1 MSLYSEDIKKLN
13 KREGI
18 PFIIVLCSVVYL
30 VSYLARLSFS
40 AATVEMISAEGYSK
54 TLISIP
60 LTALSVAYGLGQLLS
75 GYLGDKISPEKM
87 IFTGLLI
94 SSAMNLAIPF
104 TPSITLM
111 TAIWCIN
118 GFAQA
123 MMWPP
128 IVKILSTYFSP
139 ARYRK
144 YIVFIGYGSSV
155 GTIIIYLFAPLA
167 ISLSGWKTVF
177 FFASAFCLVFSVVW
191 IKNIYKAEKNLNGD
205 LSVGTASCD
214 AANKKPFHKFAVFL
228 LSLIVLS
235 VAMQGILRDG
245 IATWMPTY
253 ITEVFKVE
261 STVSILT
268 GVALPTFSIFIM
280 WFSAFIFRKYIANE
294 SLCAALFFGI
304 CGLSVGVLCIAQ
316 NKSAVLSVLMLMVA
330 NAATHGVNLMY
341 TSMVVPNFAPYGK
354 TSLVT
359 GVINSATYVGSAVS
373 TYGVALISDLFGWTG
388 TIISWFIVSVAGA
401 VLSLLSV
408 ISLNRLKRL
417 NNKIK

>member
-18 PFIIVLCSVVYL
+18 PFIIALCSVVYL

-54 TLISIP
+54 TLIAIP
-60 LTALSVAYGLGQLLS
+60 LTALSAAYGLGQLLS

-111 TAIWCIN
+111 TVIWCIN

-128 IVKILSTYFSP
+128 IVKILSTCFSP

-214 AANKKPFHKFAVFL
+214 AANKKPFHRFAVLL
-228 LSLIVLS
+228 LSLIVFS

-280 WFSAFIFRKYIANE
+280 WFSAFIFRRFITNE
-294 SLCAALFFGI
+294 SLCAAMFFGI

-316 NKSAVLSVLMLMVA
+316 NKSAILSVLMLMVA

-341 TSMVVPNFAPYGK
+341 TSMVVPNFAPYSK

-359 GVINSATYVGSAVS
+359 GVINSATYVGSALS

-408 ISLNRLKRL
+408 TSLNRLKRL